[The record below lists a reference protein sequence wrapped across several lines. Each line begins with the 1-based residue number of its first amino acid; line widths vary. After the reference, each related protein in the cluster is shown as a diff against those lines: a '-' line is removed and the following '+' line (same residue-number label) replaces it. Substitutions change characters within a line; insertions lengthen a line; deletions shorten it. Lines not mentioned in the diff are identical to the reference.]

1 MRTKPRKIM
10 EAIIVS
16 SLVPE
21 ETLSVGCRDR
31 RELRGYGNSMATA
44 ELESGNTE
52 HVLRKDGSDW
62 KH

>member
-1 MRTKPRKIM
+1 M
-10 EAIIVS
+10 EATIGS

-21 ETLSVGCRDR
+21 EALSVGCRDR
-31 RELRGYGNSMATA
+31 REPHGCGNSMATA
-44 ELESGNTE
+44 ELEAGNTE